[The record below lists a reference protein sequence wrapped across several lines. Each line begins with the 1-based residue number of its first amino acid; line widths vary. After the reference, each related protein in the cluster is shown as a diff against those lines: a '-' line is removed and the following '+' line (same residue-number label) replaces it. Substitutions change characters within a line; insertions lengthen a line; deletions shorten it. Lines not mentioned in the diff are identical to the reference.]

1 MVALGITALVAFIFV
16 ESRLRAPMMPLL
28 LFHSRTFSGTN
39 LLTLMLYAA
48 LGGTLFFLPFNLIL
62 VQGYSPT
69 AAGAAFLPFTLLLF
83 GLSRWSGG
91 LVNRYGAKL
100 PLVIG
105 PLIAA
110 VGFFLFSL
118 PGIGGSYWTT
128 FFPAVVVLGIG
139 MATTIAPLT
148 TTVLGAVDDRYAGI
162 ASGINNAVARVA
174 GLLAIAVLSI
184 FVLHAFNSSLDS
196 RLNALH
202 VSPGVR
208 QLLEAQR
215 NKLAGAQVPAAAH
228 GTLHAAMQHAIA
240 AAFVDSF
247 HLAMW
252 IGVGLAL
259 TSALC
264 AFLLVEGKP
273 TPKTSNPTPF

>member
-1 MVALGITALVAFIFV
+1 
-16 ESRLRAPMMPLL
+16 MMPLL